1 MLFQMVYIPAI
12 SYACVSH
19 DDHKFRGRPL
29 NSLLAHMV
37 SPKEVVAENW
47 RFDDTSPLGSNK

>member
-1 MLFQMVYIPAI
+1 MVYIPAI

-47 RFDDTSPLGSNK
+47 RFDDTSPLGSNT